1 MMMMIIINCFCDL
14 VDRRKALG
22 TIVPDP
28 HNPVSP
34 TRLKQ
39 DLNLRRTLVQALL
52 NEVVQ

>member
-1 MMMMIIINCFCDL
+1 MMIIIMNCFCGL
-14 VDRRKALG
+14 VDRQKAFG

-28 HNPVSP
+28 RNPVSP